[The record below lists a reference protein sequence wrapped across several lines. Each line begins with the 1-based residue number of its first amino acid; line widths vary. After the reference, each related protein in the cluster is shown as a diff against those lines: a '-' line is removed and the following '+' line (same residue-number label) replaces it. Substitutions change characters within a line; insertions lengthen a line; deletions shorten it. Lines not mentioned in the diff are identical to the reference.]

1 MSKLKINTFGE
12 GIEIRKLNL
21 DSTSY
26 QHWSEIALRKNK
38 LLPDLLLDPFF
49 YYDLRDVRITELSD
63 IDSTLINGMMNT
75 TKGQIEIWHNRRK
88 VLKIKAHELFN
99 TNVLFRLFH
108 LKESHSFISGELDQG
123 IYVIQKTIGLIR
135 QEELLIINTAL
146 NIDDF
151 TFMSTDFQS
160 IKFLTDIQYQKEYF
174 TLVKSETTITYQTA
188 FEIK

>member
-21 DSTSY
+21 DSATY

-38 LLPDLLLDPFF
+38 LLPDLLVDPFF
-49 YYDLRDVRITELSD
+49 YYGLKDLRFTELSD
-63 IDSTLINGMMNT
+63 IDSRLISGMMNT
-75 TKGQIEIWHNRRK
+75 TKSQIEIWHERHK

-99 TNVLFRLFH
+99 TNVLFPLFH
-108 LKESHSFISGELDQG
+108 LKESHSFVSGELEQG

-135 QEELLIINTAL
+135 QEELLITDTAL
-146 NIDDF
+146 NIDYF
-151 TFMSTDFQS
+151 YFKSTEFQA
-160 IKFLTDIQYQKEYF
+160 IKILTDIQYQTDYF
-174 TLVKSETTITYQTA
+174 TFVKSETTITYQTA

>member
-21 DSTSY
+21 DSETY
-26 QHWSEIALRKNK
+26 QHWSEIASRKNK

-49 YYDLRDVRITELSD
+49 YYHLRDIRFTELSD
-63 IDSTLINGMMNT
+63 IDSKLISGMMNT
-75 TKGQIEIWHNRRK
+75 TKSQIEIWHERRK

-99 TNVLFRLFH
+99 TNVLFPLFK
-108 LKESHSFISGELDQG
+108 LEESQSFVSKELEKG

-135 QEELLIINTAL
+135 QEELLISNAAL

-151 TFMSTDFQS
+151 SFTTSDFQS
-160 IKFLTDIQYQKEYF
+160 IKFLTDIEYQSQNL
-174 TLVKSETTITYQTA
+174 TIVKSETTITYQTA